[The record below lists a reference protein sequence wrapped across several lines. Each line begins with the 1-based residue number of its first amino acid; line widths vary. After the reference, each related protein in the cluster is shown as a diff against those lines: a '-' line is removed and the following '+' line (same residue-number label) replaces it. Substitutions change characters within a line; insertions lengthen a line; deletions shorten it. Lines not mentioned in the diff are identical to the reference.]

1 MYIYQTLDDVVMC
14 QFVSLMLKLVQLLIT
29 IWLM

>member
-1 MYIYQTLDDVVMC
+1 MYIYQILDDVVMC